1 MFYDVTVWKLK
12 QINKIGSAFYLPV
25 YWFWS
30 FPPDAIMPYARVPQI
45 LFWSTPLYFM
55 SAQVHSFHEDPKC
68 WLNHDQY
75 FLCTSASKS
84 PSLSIYLNIMRKIF
98 PLLQAVNHDCFLYE
112 RPKISCYI
120 YTRYT
125 QQMCLMPL
133 CSNVLNSREYT
144 VSIEQM

>member
-1 MFYDVTVWKLK
+1 
-12 QINKIGSAFYLPV
+12 
-25 YWFWS
+25 
-30 FPPDAIMPYARVPQI
+30 MPYARVPQI
-45 LFWSTPLYFM
+45 LFWSAPLYFM

-125 QQMCLMPL
+125 QQMCLMHL
-133 CSNVLNSREYT
+133 YSNVLNSRMYT
-144 VSIEQM
+144 VSKTNVKTCWADVVKSFVHVGNILYYVGASQSVKSSLTW

>member
-1 MFYDVTVWKLK
+1 
-12 QINKIGSAFYLPV
+12 
-25 YWFWS
+25 
-30 FPPDAIMPYARVPQI
+30 MPYARVPQI
-45 LFWSTPLYFM
+45 LFWSAPLYLL

-144 VSIEQM
+144 VSIEQMYKDMLSWCCQIFCACRQYFVLCWRFSKCKK